1 MNSPAKSKI
10 NALAFAIPIATLAL
24 MAFDAPDKVKAE
36 VLTLVTL
43 TVPPMINVCRTWF
56 TGRNA
61 LKEWWNK

>member
-1 MNSPAKSKI
+1 MNPPFKSKI
-10 NALAFAIPIATLAL
+10 NGLSIAIPITTIILL
-24 MAFDAPDKVKAE
+24 VFNVPDEIKVQ